1 MTTGVARVRYRVKGR
16 PGVYVLPF
24 GAGVS
29 RDAGLLA
36 AAREIAASD
45 DAIEGWAIVAFRPD
59 GRQTTAYRWPDGWG
73 PVDLLPGLMERR
85 LHERIINGT

>member
-16 PGVYVLPF
+16 PGVYVLPLDRP
-24 GAGVS
+24 AVPEEA
-29 RDAGLLA
+29 DLLA
-36 AAREIAASD
+36 AARSMVAGGEV
-45 DAIEGWAIVAFRPD
+45 EGWAIVAFRPD
-59 GRQTTAYRWPDGWG
+59 RRQVTAYYWPDGWG